1 LCYNAKVMNFIK
13 FLGTGGA
20 RVVVARQLR
29 ASGGIWLSLDG
40 TNLLVDPGPGSLTG
54 CFSSRPK
61 LDPTTLNGIL
71 LSHKHLDHAGDINT
85 MIEAM
90 TIGGKERRGI
100 VLVPGDALYGDDPI
114 IYKYLRSYV
123 DGIGELKEKGKYKIG
138 NIKIQTPVRHVHGVE
153 TYGLIFKGKK
163 TSIAYISD
171 TKYFP
176 GLEKKYKA
184 DILIINV
191 LMVDYYKYN
200 HLCVNDARTII
211 ETAKPKATILTH
223 FGNWMLRAGPEKIAE
238 RLSQKTGRKVIAARD
253 GMVYKLN

>member
-1 LCYNAKVMNFIK
+1 VSNFIK

-40 TNLLVDPGPGSLTG
+40 TNLLIDPGPGSLTR

-61 LDPTTLNGIL
+61 LDPTTLNGIII
-71 LSHKHLDHAGDINT
+71 SHKHLDHAGDINT

-90 TIGGKERRGI
+90 TIGGKEKRGV
-100 VLVPGDALYGDDPI
+100 VLAPTDALYGDDPI

-123 DGIGELKEKGKYKIG
+123 DGIGELKEKGRYKIG
-138 NIKIQTPVRHVHGVE
+138 NVKIQIPVKHLHGVE

-163 TSIAYISD
+163 TSVAYISD

-184 DILIINV
+184 DIIIINV
-191 LMVDYYKYN
+191 LMMLYYKYN
-200 HLCVNDARTII
+200 HLCVDDVRTIV
-211 ETAKPKATILTH
+211 ETAKPKVTILTH
-223 FGNWMLRAGPEKIAE
+223 FGNWILRAGPEKIAKQ
-238 RLSQKTGRKVIAARD
+238 LSKQTGCKIIAARD
-253 GMVYKLN
+253 GMLYGL